1 MERQVLLG
9 KSKNAEHEIANLSKN
24 YASLLGHQ
32 NHKQK
37 ICHILK
43 LKEENLSLK
52 QVCVEPVVN
61 RFHIELL
68 KWCRKGCC
76 GLYVSTIMQ
85 KTF

>member
-1 MERQVLLG
+1 MEVNTSFLLCQEQLSAFEMERQVLLG

-52 QVCVEPVVN
+52 QVCVVPVLS
-61 RFHIELL
+61 R
-68 KWCRKGCC
+68 
-76 GLYVSTIMQ
+76 
-85 KTF
+85 